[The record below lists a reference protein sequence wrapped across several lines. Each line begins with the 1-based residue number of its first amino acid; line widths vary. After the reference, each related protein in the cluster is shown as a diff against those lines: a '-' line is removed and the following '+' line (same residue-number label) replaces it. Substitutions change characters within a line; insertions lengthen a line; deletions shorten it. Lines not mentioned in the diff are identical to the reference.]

1 MRNFEKVING
11 FLLFGLLV
19 FYFGCGDSSQPTTE
33 ITGEDI
39 VGDPILGHQD
49 LENLSSSSDSNLST
63 HLHQN
68 ESNASEVTEVL
79 EQGIVVDGRPITKD
93 ANISEPSVVSNLPPL
108 EEGSEYKPLAF
119 RDLTNFDILSIGK
132 KMEKSLI
139 YRLRQRVPKTLRE
152 ISGNKI
158 AIEGFMIPTVVDENN
173 EVKEFLTSGSNELL
187 LWTDSRSEWMGGC

>member
-1 MRNFEKVING
+1 MHTAQILPKIFNHHLENLIKPMRNFEKVING

-93 ANISEPSVVSNLPPL
+93 ANISEPSIVSNLPPL

-119 RDLTNFDILSIGK
+119 RDLTNLSILSIGK

-139 YRLRQRVPKTLRE
+139 LPPTPRGFPKLYEKYLE
-152 ISGNKI
+152 IKSQLK
-158 AIEGFMIPTVVDENN
+158 A
-173 EVKEFLTSGSNELL
+173 S
-187 LWTDSRSEWMGGC
+187 